1 MYKLII
7 EKNPTIQ
14 QFPLTPRN
22 KCRYTDVHVQNHK
35 TLYMIT

>member
-7 EKNPTIQ
+7 EKNTIQ

-22 KCRYTDVHVQNHK
+22 KCRYTDAHVQNHK